1 MNETIDVSIP
11 PVRLWF
17 VDVGQGDCTL
27 VVDTE
32 TKRALLVDC
41 PSWHVDRVRELLH
54 KENASLDTV
63 IVTHWDLDHYGGAAR
78 LAVDCSA
85 ARVFYN
91 HETLFAADSRQSA
104 LIRTTLKHFRN
115 VPRSD
120 EVLNNAEA
128 GQKGSIGHFS
138 WEVLAPTHAE
148 LTAAY
153 SEGKRN
159 VASAVID
166 IHVPGLRILIGGD
179 AVGATWHRL
188 LGERDLVSNVLR
200 WPHHGAELAGDN
212 DGNLREAVLT
222 AVNPDIVVISTG
234 TSNRYGHPAHL
245 VVSDAVSHGASVL
258 CTQVTPGCFG
268 YLSRAER
275 NSDDGQSVVSQISS
289 PHCAGTIEVECWAHT
304 HTVAPSQANHRERV
318 LSWPQ
323 PLCAA
328 HKSHNNP
335 TG

>member
-1 MNETIDVSIP
+1 MNEPLTAKIP
-11 PVRLWF
+11 LVRIWF

-27 VVDTE
+27 VVDTQ
-32 TKRALLVDC
+32 TRRALLIDC
-41 PSWHVDRVRELLH
+41 PSWHVERVRDLLR

-78 LAVDCSA
+78 LAVDYAA
-85 ARVFYN
+85 ARVYYN
-91 HETLFAADSRQSA
+91 HETLFAADSRQSV

-115 VPRSD
+115 IPHPD

-128 GQKGSIGHFS
+128 GQKGSSGHFS

-153 SEGKRN
+153 SEGRRN
-159 VASAVID
+159 VASAVVD
-166 IHVPGLRILIGGD
+166 IRVPGLRILIGGD
-179 AVGATWHRL
+179 AVGASWRRL

-222 AVNPDIVVISTG
+222 AVNPDIVVISAG
-234 TSNRYGHPAHL
+234 TRNRYGHPAHL
-245 VVSDAVSHGASVL
+245 VVRGAVSHGASVL
-258 CTQVTPGCFG
+258 CTQVTSGCFG
-268 YLSRAER
+268 YLSRDER
-275 NSDDGQSVVSQISS
+275 NSDDGQSVVSQVSS
-289 PHCAGTIEVECWAHT
+289 SHCAGTIAVECWADT
-304 HTVAPSQANHRERV
+304 YTVVPSQANHSERV

-323 PLCAA
+323 PLCAV
-328 HKSHNNP
+328 HKGP
-335 TG
+335 